1 MPIIFA
7 IPPTVSV
14 WFHSLPFMMFIVS
27 SALVLFSRFV
37 MFQDELSRTRALYIA
52 SFCFLSFLFPT
63 ILICE
68 YLYFEINGQ
77 KSPWPSTITMV
88 VDYTW
93 FSHLCVLP
101 FMLPND
107 IILVRTM
114 ELARKSQ

>member
-1 MPIIFA
+1 
-7 IPPTVSV
+7 
-14 WFHSLPFMMFIVS
+14 MMFIVS
-27 SALVLFSRFV
+27 SALVLFGRFV
-37 MFQDELSRTRALYIA
+37 MFQDELSRTRAWYIV
-52 SFCFLSFLFPT
+52 SFCFLSF
-63 ILICE
+63 LICE
-68 YLYFEINGQ
+68 YLYFEIHGQ